1 MTPTALAQYF
11 GFDLHDYKRAGDS
24 LLIASGCGLMM
35 AVMDSVPRFRWCI
48 DIDSHREIAHRV
60 PTFMSALDL
69 NCQFKAIGVAGWFS
83 VDTPHALQQGIAK
96 VTRAQCIA
104 YSGGL
109 GVFSNEQHTLR
120 EYIYAL
126 NTL

>member
-11 GFDLHDYKRAGDS
+11 GFELHDYKRAGDS
-24 LLIASGCGLMM
+24 LLIASGSGLMM
-35 AVMDSVPRFRWCI
+35 ALMDSVPRFRWCI
-48 DIDSHREIAHRV
+48 DIDSHRDIAHRV

-83 VDTPHALQQGIAK
+83 VDTPHTLRQGITK
-96 VTRAQCIA
+96 VTRAHCIA
-104 YSGGL
+104 YSGGM
-109 GVFSNEQHTLR
+109 GVFPNEQRTLR